1 MCSWQ
6 KDALD
11 SRVFIENVNS
21 YTELTSGILLNR
33 CPHNMHCARCAP
45 CGCSQTSTAAAGK
58 GNSFG
63 CIRHWEQVH
72 PGKREVPY
80 QDLVVVCR

>member
-1 MCSWQ
+1 MCNWQ

-21 YTELTSGILLNR
+21 NIHLLKR
-33 CPHNMHCARCAP
+33 RPHNMHCARCAP